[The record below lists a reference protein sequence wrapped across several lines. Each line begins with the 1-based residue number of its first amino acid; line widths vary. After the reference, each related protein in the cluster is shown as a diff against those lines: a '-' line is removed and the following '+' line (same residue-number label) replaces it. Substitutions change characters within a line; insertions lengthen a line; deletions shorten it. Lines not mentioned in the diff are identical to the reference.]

1 MRILVT
7 GACGFIGGHI
17 TSALIAAGHRVV
29 CCVRDPARAR
39 RMFPGQVALACD
51 FNRDTEAACWRPRL
65 EDVDAVIN
73 CAGILQSRPGQSIAA
88 IHGKAPKAL
97 FDACLAAG
105 VRRVIQISALGAEP
119 QAGTAYALS
128 KHEADLHLLSLP
140 LDGTVVQPSLAY
152 TPAGSYGG
160 TSLFRALAALPW
172 LVPVV
177 GRGDQ
182 SFQPIHMAD
191 LAEGVHRLVERPG
204 RSGEVIAAVGP
215 RAVTFTD
222 LLLALRRWLG
232 LPPARVFHVPQ
243 FLAGLA
249 ARLGDLFGGGPLTT
263 TSLRMLNYGN
273 TADPA
278 PFIAAT
284 GVNPRTFEGALET
297 DPAQVQDLWHARL
310 YFLRPLLR
318 TVLAVFWI
326 ATGMIAV
333 LASSGQSEAFLS
345 RAGVAPSLVPFAL
358 WGGAL
363 TDMALGALLLI
374 RWRVRLI
381 GGLQLLV
388 TAVYLGAL
396 TVAWPALWADPLGP
410 LLKTLPLV
418 LATLVMIA
426 IEEER

>member
-182 SFQPIHMAD
+182 SFQ
-191 LAEGVHRLVERPG
+191 
-204 RSGEVIAAVGP
+204 
-215 RAVTFTD
+215 
-222 LLLALRRWLG
+222 
-232 LPPARVFHVPQ
+232 
-243 FLAGLA
+243 
-249 ARLGDLFGGGPLTT
+249 
-263 TSLRMLNYGN
+263 
-273 TADPA
+273 
-278 PFIAAT
+278 
-284 GVNPRTFEGALET
+284 
-297 DPAQVQDLWHARL
+297 
-310 YFLRPLLR
+310 
-318 TVLAVFWI
+318 
-326 ATGMIAV
+326 
-333 LASSGQSEAFLS
+333 
-345 RAGVAPSLVPFAL
+345 
-358 WGGAL
+358 
-363 TDMALGALLLI
+363 
-374 RWRVRLI
+374 
-381 GGLQLLV
+381 
-388 TAVYLGAL
+388 
-396 TVAWPALWADPLGP
+396 
-410 LLKTLPLV
+410 
-418 LATLVMIA
+418 
-426 IEEER
+426 